1 MRASFLLGIF
11 KIKTKRKDC
20 PSVNNGIAGIPENRL
35 GFVGEATYL
44 PHLHIGA
51 IRKGRPFFCN
61 FYIPPGPSKQGLQR
75 LLERC
80 GDPDLSGAKGMHF
93 KFIFHRGET
102 HLSFLFTHTED
113 PVRVVVDPSRYIGA
127 RLGP

>member
-44 PHLHIGA
+44 PHLNIGA
-51 IRKGRPFFCN
+51 IRKGRPFFWAISKYLPVRRSRLCN
-61 FYIPPGPSKQGLQR
+61 AGRNVVAIPICRGPMECILNLYSI
-75 LLERC
+75 
-80 GDPDLSGAKGMHF
+80 GAKS
-93 KFIFHRGET
+93 IC
-102 HLSFLFTHTED
+102 LFCS
-113 PVRVVVDPSRYIGA
+113 PIPKI
-127 RLGP
+127 P

>member
-61 FYIPPGPSKQGLQR
+61 I
-75 LLERC
+75 
-80 GDPDLSGAKGMHF
+80 
-93 KFIFHRGET
+93 
-102 HLSFLFTHTED
+102 
-113 PVRVVVDPSRYIGA
+113 
-127 RLGP
+127 

>member
-1 MRASFLLGIF
+1 VRASFLLGIF

-51 IRKGRPFFCN
+51 IRKGRPFFWPFLN
-61 FYIPPGPSKQGLQR
+61 TSWYVKADVATPVATLWRSR
-75 LLERC
+75 
-80 GDPDLSGAKGMHF
+80 
-93 KFIFHRGET
+93 FIRGQWNA
-102 HLSFLFTHTED
+102 F
-113 PVRVVVDPSRYIGA
+113 
-127 RLGP
+127 